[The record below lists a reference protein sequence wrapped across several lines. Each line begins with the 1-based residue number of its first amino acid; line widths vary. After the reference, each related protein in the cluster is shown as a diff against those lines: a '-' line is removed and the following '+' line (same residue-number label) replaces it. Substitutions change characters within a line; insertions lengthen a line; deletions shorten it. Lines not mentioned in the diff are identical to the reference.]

1 MSQLR
6 AHARA
11 LTIRRPLAVFFWFLA
26 TSVITI
32 GFVFRDPSFD
42 NRLLLVGSVLPAAD
56 AVFGGARA
64 LHSITVSIA
73 LLAAVMI
80 ATKRGSSV
88 RKTLLGLPIGMFL
101 HLVFDAAWNDTDTFW
116 WPITGLGFD
125 DADIPIVDRGWISLV
140 LEAIGI
146 AGVIWLWKRNDLGN
160 AARRA
165 RFRRDGQLDAVPD
178 RAVQ

>member
-1 MSQLR
+1 M
-6 AHARA
+6 
-11 LTIRRPLAVFFWFLA
+11 FFWFFA

-73 LLAAVMI
+73 LLAVVMI
-80 ATKRGSSV
+80 ATPRGSGI

-125 DADIPIVDRGWISLV
+125 DSGIPIVDRGWISVL
-140 LEAIGI
+140 LEAVGV
-146 AGVIWLWKRNDLGN
+146 AGCVWLWRHNGLADRS
-160 AARRA
+160 RRQQ
-165 RFRRDGQLDAVPD
+165 FLRDGRLDAVPD
-178 RAVQ
+178 RNVS

>member
-1 MSQLR
+1 M
-6 AHARA
+6 
-11 LTIRRPLAVFFWFLA
+11 FFWFLA

-56 AVFGGARA
+56 AVFAGARA
-64 LHSITVSIA
+64 LHSITVSVA
-73 LLAAVMI
+73 LLAVVML
-80 ATKRGSSV
+80 ATKRGSGR

-125 DADIPIVDRGWISLV
+125 DSGIPIVDRGWISVV
-140 LEAIGI
+140 LETLGI
-146 AGVIWLWKRNDLGN
+146 VGVVWLWRRNGLSDR
-160 AARRA
+160 ARRR
-165 RFRRDGQLDAVPD
+165 RFLHDGRLDAVPD
-178 RAVQ
+178 RAAS